1 MNKMELRIP
10 AGGMYQEWDCLI
22 DLLEQDKA
30 KELEALA
37 ADCGWREVQPVEA
50 SEMGFAEL
58 VNWSVADTDVLVL
71 VNESFLVCI
80 PRGLYTA
87 VEC

>member
-1 MNKMELRIP
+1 MELRIP

-30 KELEALA
+30 KEREALT
-37 ADCGWREVQPVEA
+37 ADCGWREVQPAET

-58 VNWSVADTDVLVL
+58 LDWSVATTDVLVL

-80 PRGLYTA
+80 PRGLYIA
-87 VEC
+87 AAC

>member
-1 MNKMELRIP
+1 MNRELKIP

-37 ADCGWREVQPVEA
+37 SSNGWREIHPNEA
-50 SEMGFAEL
+50 ADMGFNEL
-58 VNWSVADTDVLVL
+58 VEWSVAETDVLVL
-71 VNESFLVCI
+71 IDDNFLVCI
-80 PRGLYTA
+80 PKKLYCTA
-87 VEC
+87 EC